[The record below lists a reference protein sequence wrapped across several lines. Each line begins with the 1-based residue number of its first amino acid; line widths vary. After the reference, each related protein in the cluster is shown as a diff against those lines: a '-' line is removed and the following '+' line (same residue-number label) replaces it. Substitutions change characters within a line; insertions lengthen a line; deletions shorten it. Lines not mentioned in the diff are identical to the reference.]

1 MDMTRNYFE
10 LFDLTPGFELDL
22 GLLSEKYRELQKQW
36 HPDRFA
42 HLSERERRLSVQY
55 TAHLNEAFQS
65 LKSPLRRA
73 QYLLLLQGRDT
84 HGESGAQL
92 DPMFLME
99 QMELRERLSEVAEQ
113 DDPEAELEQLQQEAE
128 QALRELRAEFVSLYT
143 GGDLDGAERTVR
155 KMQFAT
161 KLESEIE
168 ALEDRLFDD

>member
-10 LFDLTPGFELDL
+10 LFDLQPGFDLDL
-22 GLLSEKYRELQKQW
+22 GVLSERYRELQKQW

-73 QYLLLLQGRDT
+73 QYLLLLAGRDT
-84 HGESGAQL
+84 HGESSSQL

-99 QMELRERLSEVAEQ
+99 QMELRERLSEVADQ
-113 DDPEAELEQLQQEAE
+113 DDPESELEQLQQEAE
-128 QALRELRAEFVSLYT
+128 QASRDLRAEFVKLYQSD
-143 GGDLDGAERTVR
+143 DLDAAEQVVR
-155 KMQFAT
+155 KMQFAA

-168 ALEDRLFDD
+168 ALEDRLFD

>member
-10 LFDLTPGFELDL
+10 LFELQPGFDLDL
-22 GLLSEKYRELQKQW
+22 ALLSERYRELQKQW

-73 QYLLLLQGRDT
+73 QYLLLLAGRDT
-84 HGESGAQL
+84 HGESSSQL

-99 QMELRERLSEVAEQ
+99 QMELRERLSEAADHE
-113 DDPEAELEQLQQEAE
+113 DPESELEQLQSEAA
-128 QALRELRAEFVSLYT
+128 QASQDLRAEFVKLYQSD
-143 GGDLDGAERTVR
+143 DLDGAEQVVR
-155 KMQFAT
+155 KMQFAA

-168 ALEDRLFDD
+168 ALEDRLFD